1 MVQTPES
8 RLKQRIRDL
17 LTARG
22 AFYSN
27 VQGGSFAKPGDP
39 DMVVCYH
46 GRYIAIEA
54 KAPDGRQSSIQR
66 IRQNQIEEAEGLYVL
81 AYSLDD
87 VVRVLDLVDS
97 AMWYHEKEEQG

>member
-8 RLKQRIRDL
+8 KLKQRIRDL

-39 DMVVCYH
+39 DIVVCYR
-46 GRYIAIEA
+46 GRYVAVEA

-66 IRQNQIEEAEGLYVL
+66 IRQEQIEDAGGMYVL
-81 AYSLDD
+81 AYSVED
-87 VVRVLDLVDS
+87 VVSALDRLDTEAAS
-97 AMWYHEKEEQG
+97 